1 MNFDWTPEELKV
13 KNSVKG
19 LFDDVSLAELL
30 ALGES
35 DAQELKRVTG
45 NWLKRLAE
53 TGYLDLRIGPSNR
66 SDMPRLIAGQEELAI
81 ASGSLFLSV
90 EATARLFGGVI
101 AAFGDDA
108 HVGDV
113 LGLLQKGEIIGAVA
127 VSEPEELNAA
137 HGFLTVGR
145 SDGTGYLV
153 NGRKS
158 FVTNGPIAD
167 YIAVFGSVDGQ
178 TAIFL
183 VEPDF
188 PGVVIGP
195 RIRTLGF
202 DGLAVA
208 SMELNDVRI
217 PQNRV
222 LGPFDDNAPLELLRT
237 MEDMVLA
244 IGSVGLMETTV
255 RAALA
260 YARSH
265 QRGGKAIFGHQEI
278 RFKLAEMLTM
288 SQSSRLL
295 AHRAGWLLSVSD
307 PDALAVVRCAK
318 VFAAESSEKV
328 ASMAMQIMAGQGYC
342 RGNVIERGYR
352 EAKYAAIAGTTSE
365 VARMAIAD
373 DLLEWYKV

>member
-1 MNFDWTPEELKV
+1 
-13 KNSVKG
+13 
-19 LFDDVSLAELL
+19 
-30 ALGES
+30 
-35 DAQELKRVTG
+35 
-45 NWLKRLAE
+45 
-53 TGYLDLRIGPSNR
+53 
-66 SDMPRLIAGQEELAI
+66 
-81 ASGSLFLSV
+81 
-90 EATARLFGGVI
+90 
-101 AAFGDDA
+101 
-108 HVGDV
+108 
-113 LGLLQKGEIIGAVA
+113 VA

-373 DLLEWYKV
+373 DLLERYKV